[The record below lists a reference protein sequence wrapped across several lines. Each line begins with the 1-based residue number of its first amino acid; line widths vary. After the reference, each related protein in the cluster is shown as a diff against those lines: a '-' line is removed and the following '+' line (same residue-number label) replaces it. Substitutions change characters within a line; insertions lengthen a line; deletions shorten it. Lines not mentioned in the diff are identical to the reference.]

1 MPAPDTVMVNRTRH
15 HRRQGSALLICT
27 LAATVLS
34 MATLAIVR
42 SQQLA
47 IARIDATRTSLSG
60 QATADGL
67 MQRTIAML
75 RVDPTL
81 QGQYQDTRVKG
92 AEPWIDVQ
100 PISSSETLVQIYL
113 YKGSKIPI
121 VRRMV
126 NLKSLGGGKS

>member
-1 MPAPDTVMVNRTRH
+1 MVNRTRH